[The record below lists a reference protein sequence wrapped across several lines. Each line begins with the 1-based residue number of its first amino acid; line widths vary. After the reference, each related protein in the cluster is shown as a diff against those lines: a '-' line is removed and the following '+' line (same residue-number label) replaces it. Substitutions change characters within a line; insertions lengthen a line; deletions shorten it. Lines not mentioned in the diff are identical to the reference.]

1 MKKTFLAVMAL
12 TIGLLLL
19 SGAEVNPVQGF
30 IALPLMGLGVY
41 ILRSVECDE
50 KRQSL
55 PDDRREADVQTPDTE
70 QPISGKTAA

>member
-1 MKKTFLAVMAL
+1 MAL

-41 ILRSVECDE
+41 ILRSVERDE

-55 PDDRREADVQTPDTE
+55 PDDRRDADVKASDAE